1 MEDNIY
7 KNFMEMTGA
16 GEEEALMFMEM
27 AGDTEIWGC

>member
-16 GEEEALMFMEM
+16 GKEEARMFMEM
-27 AGDTEIWGC
+27 AGDTGIWGC